1 VLSSEL
7 AIQVESEAMLE
18 FALSN
23 EAGKHS
29 NDSRTWS
36 GFILETVCLS
46 LVNLF
51 PPPSPP
57 LSPWLARAYLLNMES
72 SQTAR

>member
-1 VLSSEL
+1 MLSSEL

-51 PPPSPP
+51 PPSTVT
-57 LSPWLARAYLLNMES
+57 LAGPRLPFEYLLL
-72 SQTAR
+72 TLTF

>member
-36 GFILETVCLS
+36 GFYFRNGMFEYSQSIS
-46 LVNLF
+46 L
-51 PPPSPP
+51 PR
-57 LSPWLARAYLLNMES
+57 LSPWLARAH
-72 SQTAR
+72 TF